1 MRDVGR
7 WWCIERCSLGHE
19 WTWLYEEGMAL
30 DGKWPCG
37 CPTHCATV
45 VLKQWPEGCLT
56 VQEKVDGI
64 KEGGHGVEDVYIG
77 ERSG

>member
-1 MRDVGR
+1 
-7 WWCIERCSLGHE
+7 
-19 WTWLYEEGMAL
+19 MAL